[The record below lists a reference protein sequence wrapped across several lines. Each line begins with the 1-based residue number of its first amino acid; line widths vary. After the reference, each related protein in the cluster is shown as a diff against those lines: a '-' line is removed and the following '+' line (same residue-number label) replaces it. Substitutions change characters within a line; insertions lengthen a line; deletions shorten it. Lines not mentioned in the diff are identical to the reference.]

1 MKKDILCNTCKH
13 EEWEL
18 AAGATTRMVDMCYY
32 PANNRKVGHATECE
46 EYEAKKT
53 APDQKLEET

>member
-1 MKKDILCNTCKH
+1 MKKDTLCNTCKH

-18 AAGATTRMVDMCYY
+18 AVGTTTRMIDLCYY

-46 EYEAKKT
+46 EYEPKKT
-53 APDQKLEET
+53 EAGQ